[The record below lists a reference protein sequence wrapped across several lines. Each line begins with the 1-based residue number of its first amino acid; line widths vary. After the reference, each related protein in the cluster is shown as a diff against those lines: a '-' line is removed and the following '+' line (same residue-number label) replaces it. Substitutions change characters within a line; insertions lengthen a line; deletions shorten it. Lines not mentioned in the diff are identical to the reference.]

1 MLINSN
7 QDNNSFPSVDICIIG
22 SGISAS
28 SLAIELLNT
37 DISFLMIEAGPLKYS
52 SSKMIKKESVGH
64 DFGLKS
70 TTSIEVGGTS
80 SLWHGVLAPL
90 DKIDFKERSW
100 ISNSGWPI
108 TYEDLVPFYKKAGK
122 ILKLSNFDYFTVKK
136 LPKNL
141 SNLLAYLKF
150 DKNILENKIFQR
162 PMPVIRFKEV
172 LISKLKDSKV
182 RHIYYNACALE
193 LVQDNSIEIK
203 KLICGNENGQIFEV
217 SANKFVV
224 CAGALETPRLLLN
237 SSIKNKNIGRYL
249 MDHPMGSLRQI
260 QFKKKH
266 KAHIYSYVKP
276 SPELMIKSGLR
287 FTESA
292 QKSNKLPNHCFYT
305 KVAYSKGIDSKTER
319 VLLSLL
325 TFRDGGLSF
334 RDIWNVITNIRLV
347 LFIVIYK
354 LNLKYKYA
362 DLFFVTEQT
371 PNPDSRVSLS
381 DKKDKFGYPIAKIN
395 WQLLEGDLL
404 SMKKTLN
411 ILQSQAF
418 SGNSIKFVSSTVDLD
433 WNEIYTSAAH
443 HLGTARM
450 STSSDNGVVDENL
463 KVFGMNNLFICDGS
477 VFPTSGNAN
486 SSFTTSALACRLA
499 DYLIKSR

>member
-7 QDNNSFPSVDICIIG
+7 QKNKVISSVDICIIG
-22 SGISAS
+22 TGIAAS
-28 SLAIELLNT
+28 SLAIELLQKN
-37 DISFLMIEAGPLKYS
+37 ISFLMVEAGPLDGASKIIKY
-52 SSKMIKKESVGH
+52 ESVGR

-80 SLWHGVLAPL
+80 NLWHGVLAPL
-90 DKIDFKERSW
+90 DRIDFKKRGW
-100 ISNSGWPI
+100 VPNSGWPI
-108 TYEDLVPFYKKAGK
+108 TYEDLEPFYKKAGK
-122 ILKLSNFDYFTVKK
+122 IFKLANFNYFTIKK
-136 LPKNL
+136 LPENL

-162 PMPVIRFKEV
+162 PMPVLRFKE
-172 LISKLKDSKV
+172 LLFSKFKDSKV
-182 RHIYYNACALE
+182 HHIYYNACALE
-193 LVQDNSIEIK
+193 LVQDNPTEVK
-203 KLICGNENGQIFEV
+203 KLICGKEDGSTFEIV
-217 SANKFVV
+217 AKKFIV

-249 MDHPMGSLRQI
+249 MDHPMGSLCQI
-260 QFKKKH
+260 QFKKTQ
-266 KAHIYSYVKP
+266 KAHIYSYARP

-287 FTESA
+287 FTESV
-292 QKSNKLPNHCFYT
+292 QKANNLPNHCFYT
-305 KVAYSKGIDSKTER
+305 KVAYSKGINSKTEKI
-319 VLLSLL
+319 LLSLL
-325 TFRDGGLSF
+325 TFRDRGLSF
-334 RDIWNVITNIRLV
+334 RDIWNIVTNIRLI
-347 LFIVIYK
+347 LFMVIYN

-371 PNPDSRVSLS
+371 PNPNSTVSLS

-395 WQLLEGDLL
+395 WQLVKDDLL
-404 SMKKTLN
+404 SMQRAFN
-411 ILQSQAF
+411 ILHTQVF
-418 SGNSIKFVSSTVDLD
+418 KDKYVDFVDSTVNLN

-463 KVFGMNNLFICDGS
+463 KVFGMDNLFICDGS

-499 DYLIKSR
+499 DYLTKGR